1 MGRNATFTVE
11 MPTTIL
17 ASACVYKNALKR
29 TLNIIDNRSLLG
41 RIVFILFDLRVEPE
55 TPNLKPGNWGRH
67 RNASLTFWVKLK
79 SKTRSGGGGWA
90 ALTRCAATA
99 IISRWSFSSTLP
111 DGR

>member
-11 MPTTIL
+11 MATTIL
-17 ASACVYKNALKR
+17 ASAGVYKNALKR

-55 TPNLKPGNWGRH
+55 TRNLETIFH

-99 IISRWSFSSTLP
+99 IISRCSFSSTLP